1 MTNEE
6 MESLAKHCSTQ
17 EDAVKKVERQV
28 GKSAAALL
36 LESKIGAQFDAIV
49 TGASPKGTWVRV
61 LNPPVEGKLVQGTE
75 GLDVGNKIRVQLL
88 HTDVEQGF
96 IDFKRIKV

>member
-1 MTNEE
+1 LTMHR
-6 MESLAKHCSTQ
+6 AGGAQ

-36 LESKIGAQFDAIV
+36 LESKSGAQFDAIV
-49 TGASPKGTWVRV
+49 TGASPKGTWVRI

-75 GLDVGNKIRVQLL
+75 NLDVGAKIRVQLL

-96 IDFKRIKV
+96 IDFKRIKGI